1 MAIAVGLLVIALVVF
16 AEGIHALV
24 VAPPDEQFAVAITRA
39 VNSALFIVVV
49 LELVRTIIARL
60 EGGGCTPTARVPRRL
75 RHPGRRG
82 SGVRRPAQLT
92 DPVMWAV
99 CPPGEHGLRGGKWDR
114 GRGSWRG
121 ERS

>member
-16 AEGIHALV
+16 AEGTHALV

-60 EGGGCTPTARVPRRL
+60 EGGALACVMMLERVNYLLSTGVVLPR
-75 RHPGRRG
+75 
-82 SGVRRPAQLT
+82 
-92 DPVMWAV
+92 
-99 CPPGEHGLRGGKWDR
+99 
-114 GRGSWRG
+114 
-121 ERS
+121 